1 MKEYGVSEKHE
12 GDEKEKGGEKVKDEK
27 KKKAGGEGALIM
39 AEEREIGGTFH
50 NDSFV
55 CLFSNLHLSCQ
66 HKDVLEIFYCCWY
79 RVSIIP
85 SFNFSVFHS

>member
-50 NDSFV
+50 NDSFASF
-55 CLFSNLHLSCQ
+55 LTSILA
-66 HKDVLEIFYCCWY
+66 
-79 RVSIIP
+79 VSIKMYWKYFTAAGIGYL
-85 SFNFSVFHS
+85 